1 MPAQC
6 PKCNSQI
13 HKVIADHVDVN
24 VVGGKTWH
32 GISYACPSCSVLLS
46 VAIDPISLKADT
58 VEGTVAA
65 VAQHLHSLEA
75 RHFLRIRSYGLK
87 QVFQATS
94 VASAWSFWISSSRRS
109 SATRSGRGNASAGGR
124 SAAQFGR
131 RMRR

>member
-6 PKCNSQI
+6 PKCNSSI
-13 HKVIADHVDVN
+13 HNVIADHVDVN

-75 RHFLRIRSYGLK
+75 RR
-87 QVFQATS
+87 Q
-94 VASAWSFWISSSRRS
+94 
-109 SATRSGRGNASAGGR
+109 
-124 SAAQFGR
+124 
-131 RMRR
+131 

>member
-1 MPAQC
+1 MANSDAREELELRAISAIRYSALRQNDRPMPAQC

-13 HKVIADHVDVN
+13 HNVIADHVDVN

-75 RHFLRIRSYGLK
+75 RR
-87 QVFQATS
+87 Q
-94 VASAWSFWISSSRRS
+94 
-109 SATRSGRGNASAGGR
+109 
-124 SAAQFGR
+124 
-131 RMRR
+131 

>member
-13 HKVIADHVDVN
+13 QNVIADHVDVN

-75 RHFLRIRSYGLK
+75 SVLSQWFVK
-87 QVFQATS
+87 QVA
-94 VASAWSFWISSSRRS
+94 RP
-109 SATRSGRGNASAGGR
+109 
-124 SAAQFGR
+124 
-131 RMRR
+131 